1 MRLSIFNINL
11 WVRISLLNFFVVA
24 LAGII
29 LRYKINF
36 SLPIIDQKYLLHG
49 HSHFAFVGWV
59 SLSLMALMIFYL
71 QKNEV
76 NINLKKYKWVLLAN
90 TITAY
95 GMLLTFTWQ
104 GYAFFSITFSTLSIF
119 VSYIFIY
126 FYWQDLK
133 KIRDTESIHIW
144 FKTGLIIWA
153 VSSVGAF
160 SLAYFMASHLKNQD
174 LYFAAIYFFLHFQ
187 YNGWFIFVCFGLLFA
202 YLKQR
207 RCLSIISINKNIYLL
222 LVITVVPT
230 YFLSIIWLKIP
241 PYLYWVAAV
250 AGFIQLL
257 IIIYLIS
264 LLKKFISL
272 RLDISSTTAFLWSLA
287 CVSLFLKIV
296 LQSLSAV
303 PYLAQFAFSY
313 RPIVIG
319 YLHLSFLG
327 IISFFILGYLNEV
340 LKERTL
346 QLNKIGAGVFVFGV
360 VFQEIIL
367 MSQGLEVINQQG
379 IPYAG
384 KLLFMAA
391 IIMGI
396 GLFLLAFKFRQMI
409 DINKKPVTN

>member
-340 LKERTL
+340 LKVRTL

>member
-241 PYLYWVAAV
+241 TYLYWVAAV

-340 LKERTL
+340 LKVRTL

>member
-340 LKERTL
+340 LKERSL

-396 GLFLLAFKFRQMI
+396 GLFLLAFKFRQMM

>member
-1 MRLSIFNINL
+1 MKASIFNINL
-11 WVRISLLNFFVVA
+11 WVRLSLLNFFVVA
-24 LAGII
+24 FAGII

-36 SLPIIDQKYLLHG
+36 SLPFIDQKYLLHG

-59 SLSLMALMIFYL
+59 SLSLMALMIYYL
-71 QKNEV
+71 QKNDI
-76 NINLKKYKWVLLAN
+76 NINFKKYTWVLVAN

-95 GMLLTFTWQ
+95 GMLFTFIWQ
-104 GYAFFSITFSTLSIF
+104 GYAFFSISFSTLSIF
-119 VSYIFIY
+119 VSYVFIY
-126 FYWQDLK
+126 FYWRDLN
-133 KIRDTESIHIW
+133 KIKDMSSIHIW

-153 VSSVGAF
+153 ISSLGAF

-202 YLKQR
+202 YLKKR
-207 RCLSIISINKNIYLL
+207 RCLPIISINKKIYLL

-230 YFLSIIWLKIP
+230 YFLSILWLKIP
-241 PYLYWVAAV
+241 SYLYWVAAL
-250 AGFIQLL
+250 AGFIQLF

-264 LLKKFISL
+264 LLKKFRSL
-272 RLDISSTTAFLWSLA
+272 RLEISSTTTLLWGLA
-287 CVSLFLKIV
+287 CVSLLLKIV

-340 LKERTL
+340 LKERAL
-346 QLNKIGAGVFVFGV
+346 QLNKIGAGIFVFGV

-379 IPYAG
+379 IPFAS

-391 IIMGI
+391 IIIGV
-396 GLFLLAFKFRQMI
+396 GLFLLAFKYKQLRE
-409 DINKKPVTN
+409 INKKPAAN

>member
-340 LKERTL
+340 LKERSL